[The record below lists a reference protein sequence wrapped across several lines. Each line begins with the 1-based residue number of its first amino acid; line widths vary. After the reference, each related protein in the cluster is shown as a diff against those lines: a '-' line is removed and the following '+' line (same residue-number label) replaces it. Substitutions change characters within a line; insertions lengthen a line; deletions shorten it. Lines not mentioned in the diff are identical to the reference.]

1 MANPV
6 IRHFVIHQGA
16 TFSATL
22 TAYADN
28 GSQFDITGM
37 TLRSEVRDMAGVGSR
52 YFTPTVTH
60 VSGSSFTWALS
71 AADTADSLAA
81 AQGRTMAYDIEAD
94 DGSTFHKLY
103 RGTVRFVPE
112 STFDP

>member
-6 IRHFVIHQGA
+6 IRHFVVHQGA

-28 GSQFDITGM
+28 GSQLDVTGY
-37 TLRSEVRDMAGVGSR
+37 TLRSEVRDVAGVGSR
-52 YFTPTVTH
+52 YFVPTVTH

-71 AADTADSLAA
+71 ADDTADSLAA
-81 AQGRTMAYDIEAD
+81 AQGRTMTYDIEAD

-112 STFDP
+112 STLDP